1 MRDRRTFPALVG
13 AGLLL
18 VLFWPT
24 TSSAPAVPL
33 NRPPLPSRERLAM
46 LAELAHWTHG
56 SDRDFSLFGE
66 GPLPAL
72 ARNRP
77 RGFAL
82 FAAEGDA
89 EGRRQLLADVPYG
102 ELIAETADRYRLD
115 SLLLAAMVQV
125 ESGFDAAAISPRGAQ
140 GLMQLMPMTAQSYGA
155 PRPAEP
161 RANVRAGARY
171 VRDLMRRFDGDLE
184 LALAA
189 YNAGPAAVRRFG
201 GVPPYR
207 ETRNYIERVLTLYL
221 GYHRTLW
228 QEAQLEQMMARL
240 PPIDSE
246 PAVITVSAR
255 AQVGHADFAVDRATG
270 PVAATA
276 ARR

>member
-1 MRDRRTFPALVG
+1 MRDRRTFSALVG
-13 AGLLL
+13 GGLLL
-18 VLFWPT
+18 ALFWPT
-24 TSSAPAVPL
+24 TSSAPAVPV
-33 NRPPLPSRERLAM
+33 NRPPLPSNERLAM
-46 LAELAHWTHG
+46 LSELTHWTHG
-56 SDRDFSLFGE
+56 SGRDFSLFGE

-102 ELIAETADRYRLD
+102 ELIFETAERYRLD
-115 SLLLAAMVQV
+115 GLLLAAMVQV

-140 GLMQLMPMTAQSYGA
+140 GLMQLMPMTAESYGA
-155 PRPAEP
+155 SKPADP

-171 VRDLMRRFDGDLE
+171 LRDLIRSFDGDLE

-189 YNAGPAAVRRFG
+189 YNAGPAAVRRFRG
-201 GVPPYR
+201 MPPYR
-207 ETRNYIERVLTLYL
+207 ETRNYVERVLTLYL

-228 QEAQLEQMMARL
+228 QEDQLEQMMARL
-240 PPIDSE
+240 PPLGSE
-246 PAVITVSAR
+246 PAVLTEGSPPAALPAV
-255 AQVGHADFAVDRATG
+255 FAVDRQRPT
-270 PVAATA
+270 VAAV
-276 ARR
+276 RR

>member
-13 AGLLL
+13 GGLLL

-24 TSSAPAVPL
+24 TSSAPAVPG
-33 NRPPLPSRERLAM
+33 NRPPQPSPERLAL

-56 SDRDFSLFGE
+56 SDRDFSLFGS

-72 ARNRP
+72 ARDRP

-89 EGRRQLLADVPYG
+89 EDRRQLLADVPYG
-102 ELIAETADRYRLD
+102 KLIAETADRYRLD

-125 ESGFDAAAISPRGAQ
+125 ESGFDPAAISPRGAQ
-140 GLMQLMPMTAQSYGA
+140 GLMQLMPMTAESYGA
-155 PRPAEP
+155 STPADPRT
-161 RANVRAGARY
+161 NVRAGARY
-171 VRDLMRRFDGDLE
+171 FRDLMRRFDGDVE

-189 YNAGPAAVRRFG
+189 YNAGPAAVRRFR

-207 ETRNYIERVLTLYL
+207 ETRNYVERVLTLYL
-221 GYHRTLW
+221 GYHRTIW
-228 QEAQLEQMMARL
+228 QEAQLEQLMAHMPPIGSAPAVVTAGL
-240 PPIDSE
+240 PPQSGAHGD
-246 PAVITVSAR
+246 
-255 AQVGHADFAVDRATG
+255 
-270 PVAATA
+270 ATA
-276 ARR
+276 YVDDGTPSGRR